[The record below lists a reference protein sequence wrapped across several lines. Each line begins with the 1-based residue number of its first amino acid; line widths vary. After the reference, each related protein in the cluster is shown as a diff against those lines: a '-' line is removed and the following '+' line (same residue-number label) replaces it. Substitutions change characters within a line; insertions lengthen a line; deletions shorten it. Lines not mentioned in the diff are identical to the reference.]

1 MRHCFEKEKH
11 VWPVF
16 PSREL
21 RALDGLEDMY
31 QDGRGDIRDPRYR
44 ECAPAIWVQILP
56 QEVDG
61 KSLLINKGEVFT
73 AVYNIDRCKM

>member
-21 RALDGLEDMY
+21 RAPDGLEDMY

-44 ECAPAIWVQILP
+44 ERTAIWVQILP
-56 QEVDG
+56 EDWEVIVNQQG
-61 KSLLINKGEVFT
+61 
-73 AVYNIDRCKM
+73 